1 MGFDTAQACR
11 DGPRQVRTHLVED
24 AFNGPLSELT
34 PKQRK
39 GVESMTN
46 DIVRRAREH
55 SGTKSGIR
63 GVVLLFEVAL
73 HSLIGVFQHPS
84 GLC

>member
-46 DIVRRAREH
+46 DIVRPGPR
-55 SGTKSGIR
+55 KIIR
-63 GVVLLFEVAL
+63 GGSFRC
-73 HSLIGVFQHPS
+73 P
-84 GLC
+84 